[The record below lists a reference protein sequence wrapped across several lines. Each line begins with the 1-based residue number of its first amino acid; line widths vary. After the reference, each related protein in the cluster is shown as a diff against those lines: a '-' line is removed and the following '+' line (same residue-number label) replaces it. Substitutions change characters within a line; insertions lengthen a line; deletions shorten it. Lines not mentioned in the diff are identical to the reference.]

1 VEVYADP
8 LITKVIYNLIDNALR
23 HGRHVTWIGFS
34 YQRLGK
40 GLVIICE
47 DNGVA
52 ISYEDKRHLFIR
64 GFSKNFGLGLFLIRE
79 ILAITGTT
87 IVETGELGKGARFK
101 LTWPV
106 GQYRILPAAS

>member
-1 VEVYADP
+1 MEVYADP

-34 YQRLGK
+34 YQRSEK
-40 GLVIICE
+40 GLVITCE
-47 DNGVA
+47 DNGVG
-52 ISYEDKRHLFIR
+52 ISYDDKRHLFIR
-64 GFSKNFGLGLFLIRE
+64 GFGKNSGLGLFLIRE

-87 IVETGELGKGARFK
+87 IVETGEPGKGARFE